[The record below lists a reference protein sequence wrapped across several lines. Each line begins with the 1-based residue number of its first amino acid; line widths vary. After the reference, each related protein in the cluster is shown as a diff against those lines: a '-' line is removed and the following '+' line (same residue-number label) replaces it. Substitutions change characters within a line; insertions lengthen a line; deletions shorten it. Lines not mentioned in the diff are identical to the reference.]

1 MHIPFYR
8 NNRGVWPWDW
18 PSVNPMHTDKVESW
32 EITPLELRSR
42 LDAGEPIV
50 LVDVRELWEAN
61 IVSLPNSRF
70 IPLNEL
76 RYRAE
81 EDLEV
86 DDVIVLYCHHGV
98 RSMEGVMILW
108 DLGYE
113 NVMSLAGG
121 IGRWTAQVDPE
132 LPTY

>member
-1 MHIPFYR
+1 MTGPT
-8 NNRGVWPWDW
+8 N
-18 PSVNPMHTDKVESW
+18 TDRVESW
-32 EITPLELRSR
+32 EITPLELRRR
-42 LDAGEPIV
+42 LVAGEPIV

-61 IVSLPNSRF
+61 IVSLSNSRF

-86 DDVIVLYCHHGV
+86 DDAIVLYSHHGT
-98 RSMEGVMILW
+98 RSMEGVIILW

-121 IGRWTAQVDPE
+121 IARWTAQVDPT